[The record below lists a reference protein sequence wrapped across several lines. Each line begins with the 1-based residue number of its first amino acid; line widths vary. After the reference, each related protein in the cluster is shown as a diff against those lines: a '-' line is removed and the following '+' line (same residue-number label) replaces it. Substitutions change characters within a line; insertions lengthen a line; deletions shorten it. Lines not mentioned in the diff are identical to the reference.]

1 MKRSRPFF
9 ARAIVLMTVMAG
21 GGAAGASEA
30 STAAVGGT
38 EKEAVIAY
46 CLNISD
52 KAADAKMARQTEA
65 LKALEA
71 KLDFKI
77 AELETRRAEIQ
88 GWVEKQ
94 RQFQSAAET
103 GLVEIYATMDPEEA
117 AKQMANLDTRLASSV
132 LRQLKPRQ
140 ASTILNEMKPEQA
153 ALLVK
158 TIAATA
164 KRDTKAQ

>member
-1 MKRSRPFF
+1 MMRSGSLFVF
-9 ARAIVLMTVMAG
+9 AVTIMAG
-21 GGAAGASEA
+21 AGAAESAGLNGQE
-30 STAAVGGT
+30 
-38 EKEAVIAY
+38 EKEAVIQY

-52 KAADAKMARQTEA
+52 KAADARMARQAEILRTLEQ
-65 LKALEA
+65 KLEA
-71 KLDFKI
+71 KI

-94 RQFQSAAET
+94 QQFQSAAQE

-117 AKQMANLDTRLASSV
+117 AKQMASLDTKLASSV

-153 ALLVK
+153 ALLIK

-164 KRDTKAQ
+164 KREEKPQ